1 MKTLVTLTASLM
13 LVGALANAAVTD
25 DVIADLQS
33 QGFTNN
39 IELRVKGSQIKATA
53 SNGTDTINAVYGADG
68 QLISSDTGPSG
79 NGGTMPSGARRS
91 DEDDDDDRNGS
102 DDHDGDDDDHGDD
115 HDGGDDD
122 GGDDHDGGDD
132 DGGDDH
138 GGGDDDGGDDD

>member
-1 MKTLVTLTASLM
+1 MKTLVSLTASLM

-79 NGGTMPSGARRS
+79 NGGTMPNGARRS
-91 DEDDDDDRNGS
+91 DDDDDNDDDDRNGS
-102 DDHDGDDDDHGDD
+102 DDHDGGDDDHGDD
-115 HDGGDDD
+115 HGGDDDHDGGDDHG

-132 DGGDDH
+132 DGGDD
-138 GGGDDDGGDDD
+138 D